1 MTTTTKTEHQA
12 SASTSAAHPGS
23 ATVTAQPNENEHQAE
38 ATSAPASST
47 LADELG
53 ALDAKIKKAG
63 GQGLAD
69 LLGLVANQ
77 FLGVP
82 R

>member
-1 MTTTTKTEHQA
+1 MTTKTEHQA
-12 SASTSAAHPGS
+12 SASSAPHPSS
-23 ATVTAQPNENEHQAE
+23 AGVTVEPNENEQQA
-38 ATSAPASST
+38 SNLASD
-47 LADELG
+47 LVKLDE
-53 ALDAKIKKAG
+53 KIRKHG